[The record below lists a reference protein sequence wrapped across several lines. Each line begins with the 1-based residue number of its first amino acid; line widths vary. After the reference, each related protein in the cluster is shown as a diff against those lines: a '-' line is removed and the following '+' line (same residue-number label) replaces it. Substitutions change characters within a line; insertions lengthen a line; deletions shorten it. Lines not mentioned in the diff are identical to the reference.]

1 MISSEDKRA
10 FLENVLLLAS
20 DQGKSEEAQA
30 KLNDFVLKYVNDGKF
45 YKYRTFDEK
54 GRSLDNLKS
63 GTLFCAQPSNFND
76 PFDFKIG
83 TNISSVFDAK
93 YENEL
98 SDIEI
103 LLEKYIKYQS
113 GVLNLDNCSEAEQKT
128 IDAISKSEK
137 LNAFLKHAYEF
148 CDSKEEVIDYL
159 KQHLDVLYDFL
170 NIIINEP
177 QLNAALKISKKLL
190 PEIQNALTTNDL
202 LNMSENDYS
211 FSDFAH
217 SFGINDDSD
226 EIGYTIGLSN
236 MLQPEN
242 KENAEKAEQ
251 MLNFAKDALAQKLNE
266 TFKIGCLSTSSKNR
280 LMWSH
285 YADGHKGFC
294 IEYDF
299 KNCPKDL
306 LPLPVIYSQKR
317 PLIPWEMA
325 LDQSAE
331 TKSKC
336 ILQMTIGLLTKDK
349 EWEYEDEW
357 RLLLSS
363 SEDSNIKIPI
373 SAIYLGAEISEE
385 NKKRVVEICNQKSI
399 PVKQMV
405 IDRGEYRLHV
415 LDVPNKT

>member
-1 MISSEDKRA
+1 MISSEDKRL
-10 FLENVLLLAS
+10 FLENILPLATV
-20 DQGKSEEAQA
+20 QGKGDEAQD
-30 KLNDFVLKYVNDGKF
+30 KLYDFVLKNTNIGKL
-45 YKYRTFDEK
+45 YKYRSFDEK
-54 GRSLDNLKS
+54 GHSLENLLT
-63 GTLFCAQPSNFND
+63 GTLYCAEPSAFND

-83 TNISSVFDAK
+83 TTVLSVIDAK

-98 SDIEI
+98 YDIEL

-113 GVLNLDNCSEAEQKT
+113 GCLSLDNCSETERKT
-128 IDAISKSEK
+128 IDVLSKSEK
-137 LNAFLKHAYEF
+137 LNAFLKYAYEF
-148 CDSKEEVIDYL
+148 CDSEDAVIDYL
-159 KQHLDVLYDFL
+159 KQHMDVLYEFL
-170 NIIINEP
+170 DIIINES
-177 QLNAALKISKKLL
+177 QINAALKITKEFL

-202 LNMSENDYS
+202 LKMSENNYS
-211 FSDFAH
+211 VSDFAH

-226 EIGYTIGLSN
+226 EIDQIIRLSN
-236 MLQPEN
+236 TLQPEN
-242 KENAEKAEQ
+242 KENAKKAEE
-251 MLNFAKDALAQKLNE
+251 MLNLAKDALAQKLNE
-266 TFKIGCLSTSSKNR
+266 TFKIGCLATSPKNR

-299 KNCPKDL
+299 KNAPKDL

-336 ILQMTIGLLTKDK
+336 ILQMIIGLLTKDK

-363 SEDSNIKIPI
+363 SENSNINIPI
-373 SAIYLGAEISEE
+373 SAIYLGAKINKE
-385 NKKRVVEICNQKSI
+385 NKKIVVEICNRQNI
-399 PVKQMV
+399 PLNQMI
-405 IDRGEYRLHV
+405 IDRGQYELHI
-415 LDVPNKT
+415 DNQI

>member
-20 DQGKSEEAQA
+20 VQGKSEEAQE
-30 KLNDFVLKYVNDGKF
+30 KLYEFIIEHTNAGKL
-45 YKYRTFDEK
+45 YKYRTFDKK
-54 GRSLDNLKS
+54 GHSLENLNN
-63 GTLFCAQPSNFND
+63 GTLYCAQPSNFND

-83 TNISSVFDAK
+83 TTISSVFDAK
-93 YENEL
+93 YEKEL
-98 SDIEI
+98 SDIEV

-113 GVLNLDNCSEAEQKT
+113 GVLNLDNCTEAEQKT
-128 IDAISKSEK
+128 IEALSKSK
-137 LNAFLKHAYEF
+137 KFNVFLKHTFEL
-148 CDSKEEVIDYL
+148 CNSEEEVIGYL
-159 KQHLDVLYDFL
+159 KQHMDVLYGFL
-170 NIIINEP
+170 SIIISEP
-177 QLNAALKISKKLL
+177 QINAALKITKKLL
-190 PEIQNALTTNDL
+190 PKIQNALTTDDL
-202 LNMSENDYS
+202 LKMSEKDYS

-242 KENAEKAEQ
+242 RENAEKAEQ

-266 TFKIGCLSTSSKNR
+266 TFKIGCLSTSPKNR

-299 KNCPKDL
+299 KSISKDL

-325 LDQSAE
+325 LNQSDE

-336 ILQMTIGLLTKDK
+336 IFQMIIGLLTKDK

-373 SAIYLGAEISEE
+373 SAVYLGAEINEE
-385 NKKRVVEICNQKSI
+385 NKNRIVEICNQKSI

-405 IDRGEYRLHV
+405 IDRGQYELHV
-415 LDVPNKT
+415 K